1 MHSAGDQASSPSRR
15 RQRLSSSSSSSIA
28 SAPKRPKFG
37 EAAVTAPI
45 PPNMASAK
53 ARGKLPEV
61 VDLTEKPSA
70 FQPHAGAKKLVIKN
84 LRSPGGGRDAQI
96 EQYYARTER
105 DLDEGLGAVF
115 AGRKPAVPLER
126 LYRGVE
132 DVCRKGN
139 AEKVYRML
147 MKRVERHLQTVV
159 LPRIG
164 KAGDASEVDLLRS
177 VLGEWKTWNS
187 QTVRKPGRYDG
198 MQRLTDI

>member
-1 MHSAGDQASSPSRR
+1 MHSVADQESSPSRR
-15 RQRLSSSSSSSIA
+15 RPRQSSFSSSPGA
-28 SAPKRPKFG
+28 SASKRPKF
-37 EAAVTAPI
+37 ADAS
-45 PPNMASAK
+45 MASAK

-61 VDLTEKPSA
+61 VDLTEKSSA

-84 LRSPGGGRDAQI
+84 LRSPGNRDAQI
-96 EQYYARTER
+96 EQYYARAEK
-105 DLDEGLGAVF
+105 DLDDGLGAIF

-147 MKRVERHLQTVV
+147 MKRVEKHLQSVV

-164 KAGDASEVDLLRS
+164 KAGDASEVDILRN
-177 VLGEWKTWNS
+177 VLAEWKTWNS
-187 QTVRKPGRYDG
+187 QTVISIIKF
-198 MQRLTDI
+198 